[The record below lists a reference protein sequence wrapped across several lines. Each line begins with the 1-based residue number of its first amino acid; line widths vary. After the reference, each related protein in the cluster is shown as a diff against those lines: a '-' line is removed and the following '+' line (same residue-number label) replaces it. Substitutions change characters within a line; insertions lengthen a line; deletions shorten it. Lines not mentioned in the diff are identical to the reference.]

1 MAEAVRIG
9 QPDSSNVL
17 WSGVLQKSRMLFFF
31 IVVNGDVAG
40 MIHTQ
45 RETFAIKP
53 LGAGHHVLIH
63 LDPSKFGP
71 VDPHEAVPKNQ
82 QNQNPDRPASGR
94 ELSKSTSPPVIDL
107 LVAYTQAVLDANPNI
122 WSLIAASEASAN
134 EILSNSGNDERVEV
148 VHTVQVSYTEFGN
161 AETDCNRLQNP
172 SDGYMDNIHSLR
184 DQYGADVVVL
194 LIDDWRPPWL
204 GWAYDVPAGDASE
217 AFCVLEAGVAVTDY
231 TFAHEVAHLV
241 GARHEYDPAGT
252 YEHAV
257 YTWPRTGRRW
267 SQAGAQALIEYRT
280 GPIQT

>member
-1 MAEAVRIG
+1 MQLIQFHDLTTLLSRQQLRFSLPGVGPVVAEAVRIG

-194 LIDDWRPPWL
+194 LIDDGGPP
-204 GWAYDVPAGDASE
+204 GSVRHTMYRQAMPAKP
-217 AFCVLEAGVAVTDY
+217 
-231 TFAHEVAHLV
+231 FACL
-241 GARHEYDPAGT
+241 
-252 YEHAV
+252 
-257 YTWPRTGRRW
+257 RRV
-267 SQAGAQALIEYRT
+267 SR
-280 GPIQT
+280 